1 MRGLA
6 LNGKRTRT
14 FSWKKGSKREYVLW
28 IVGRRRGGENTS
40 GEPSLGEAGKVI
52 PTDDD

>member
-6 LNGKRTRT
+6 LSGKRTCS
-14 FSWKKGSKREYVLW
+14 FSWKKGSKRECVLW
-28 IVGRRRGGENTS
+28 IVGRRRGGESIS

-52 PTDDD
+52 PTDDS